1 MGGTKTGVD
10 RGGFEDAWMPKILH
24 NICTYLRNCSRGNR
38 FLRSFGTCLP
48 NYSGDNS
55 FSKYQ

>member
-1 MGGTKTGVD
+1 MGRTKTGIIS
-10 RGGFEDAWMPKILH
+10 GGFEAAWMPEILH
-24 NICTYLRNCSRGNR
+24 NVYTYLGKCSRGNG

-48 NYSGDNS
+48 NYSGDSS